1 MGSLVAGFIVDSL
14 TLQKIDAW
22 RENVWIAGNLL
33 LAGICIILLNRSRI
47 SVRRHFWLS
56 NIIQFS
62 FGALLG
68 SIFVFYFR
76 SAALAVSW
84 PFILLLLAAM
94 VGNELF
100 QKRYERFAFQLSFF
114 YFSLFSFLIF
124 IVPILIR
131 RLNSWV
137 FLLSGVASI
146 FLIYLFILGLNRFA
160 GEKFLEE
167 KTRIWYL
174 VSAIFIGVNAL
185 YFAHLIPPIPLS
197 LKDAG
202 IYHSISKGFSGNYLV
217 VDEVRG
223 VERYFDWRPD
233 IHIMPNESLYAYTS
247 IYAPGSFNVSIVH
260 EWQYKNEAGEWVTAT
275 KIPLFL
281 EGGRV
286 EGFRTYSSRPELTE
300 GKWRVDV
307 KTSSGHLIG
316 RIGFEVV
323 PVSEPV
329 PLKTLIRR

>member
-114 YFSLFSFLIF
+114 YFSLFSFIIF

-146 FLIYLFILGLNRFA
+146 
-160 GEKFLEE
+160 
-167 KTRIWYL
+167 
-174 VSAIFIGVNAL
+174 
-185 YFAHLIPPIPLS
+185 
-197 LKDAG
+197 
-202 IYHSISKGFSGNYLV
+202 LV
-217 VDEVRG
+217 V
-223 VERYFDWRPD
+223 
-233 IHIMPNESLYAYTS
+233 
-247 IYAPGSFNVSIVH
+247 
-260 EWQYKNEAGEWVTAT
+260 
-275 KIPLFL
+275 
-281 EGGRV
+281 
-286 EGFRTYSSRPELTE
+286 
-300 GKWRVDV
+300 
-307 KTSSGHLIG
+307 
-316 RIGFEVV
+316 
-323 PVSEPV
+323 
-329 PLKTLIRR
+329 